1 MIAFIDPEVETAAET
16 VAALRQAA
24 DISASDFNLIYVF
37 MTQDADAIE
46 SVFGEGGI
54 RPGESVLTG
63 ARSMFRDFGIT
74 ACPTVLICNRAGEVK
89 QIVTAYNK
97 DLPVIVI
104 QQTSVSD

>member
-24 DISASDFNLIYVF
+24 DMSASDFDLIYVF
-37 MTQDADAIE
+37 MAQEADAIE
-46 SVFGEGGI
+46 PVFGDGGL
-54 RPGESVLTG
+54 RAGDRVLTG

-74 ACPTVLICNRAGEVK
+74 ACPTVLICDRAGEVK
-89 QIVTAYNK
+89 QIITSYNK